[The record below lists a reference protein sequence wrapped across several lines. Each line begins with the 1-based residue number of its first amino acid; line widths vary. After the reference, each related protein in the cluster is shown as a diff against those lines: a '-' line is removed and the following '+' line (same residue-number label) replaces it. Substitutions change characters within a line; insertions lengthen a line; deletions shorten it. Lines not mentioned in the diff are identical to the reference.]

1 MKAQHAC
8 RVVLVSTVQ
17 NDESEIVRTIARLH
31 ALVLA
36 LVGALLGGVGLFLM
50 TAWLLVKG
58 GATMG
63 AHLQLLGQYFYGYS
77 VTWTGCI
84 VGLLYGALVGAVVGW
99 CIGTVY
105 NLVVG
110 LRE

>member
-1 MKAQHAC
+1 MGA
-8 RVVLVSTVQ
+8 TQ
-17 NDESEIVRTIARLH
+17 NDEGEIVRTIARLH

-36 LVGALLGGVGLFLM
+36 LVGALLGGVGLFVM

-58 GATMG
+58 GPATG

-77 VTWTGCI
+77 VTWSGCI
-84 VGLLYGALVGAVVGW
+84 VGLLYGALVGAVAGW
-99 CIGTVY
+99 CIGAVY